1 MRKPTIVAAVL
12 AVAALLAVAPGA
24 SAQDSLA
31 PKGALPHWIPNDDWV
46 YEHWLPYDET
56 RLYAVLGI
64 DRGQMWRHLRDDAV
78 HDLRF
83 AHVIR
88 HGPGNITTLSEG
100 TPRRANSGPVECSRP
115 PMPPP

>member
-1 MRKPTIVAAVL
+1 MAVAILVVL
-12 AVAALLAVAPGA
+12 ATFVGASTA

-64 DRGQMWRHLRDDAV
+64 DRGQMWRYLRDDAV
-78 HDLRF
+78 HDLAQL
-83 AHVIR
+83 AHERGLTAAQLADRVMAPR
-88 HGPGNITTLSEG
+88 RKDLSE
-100 TPRRANSGPVECSRP
+100 TRFRQLRARA
-115 PMPPP
+115 